1 MMLNG
6 VTWHAII
13 LVKKKLL
20 IIVNEDNLLDLYLEI
35 RLSKQG
41 QIGNSRKSDERR
53 RALFHRS
60 AASLAAALDRHPA
73 ALSLR
78 QIQGRFVRFGLTSDP
93 RLSAHCR
100 AGAVA
105 GAAAS
110 TTLLNAIPHRARSLL
125 EYNHLIRD
133 YASSA
138 LADLALDLFFEM
150 LDAGFFPN
158 EFTFPFVLK
167 SCALLGLFDLV
178 QQIHADL
185 VKTGLLA
192 SNVFCA
198 GALLDVYVKNSSFGD
213 ACQLFDR
220 MPHRNEVTWNAM
232 LTACAQNGF
241 LDRCLEMLDTM
252 VESRVEVGIV
262 SWNSIVA
269 GCVRHGDLEFALES
283 LSIMLYFG
291 SFKPNVATF
300 NTLLPLIPTI
310 PSLDRLKELHVLF
323 YRSIVD
329 RIDIDPIS
337 ADRVWS
343 AIAAGYAF
351 HRCME
356 YATCLFEKVRLKT
369 CYLWNS
375 MISGFLAYGQIDKA
389 SHVFREMALQCGFEA
404 QTLSQVS
411 LTLILPE
418 CGRPWKS
425 GLEIHAHAFRSGIES
440 STAVSNALIAMYAKR
455 GDTFAAE
462 KIFRMIKA
470 KDVVSWNTTVAMYV
484 MVHDVDRAFKLFQQM
499 VTEGVQ
505 PDEYSFSSALNAC
518 AYSSCLRQ
526 GMALHGRM
534 VKSGFCSSC
543 PIVQNSLMDAYGKC
557 GCVEDAQTVF
567 EEVRHKDVISWN
579 TIISCYGFS
588 ARPQEA
594 ILLFDRMKD
603 EGWKPNRVTY
613 IALLSA
619 CNHAGLIDEGLHY
632 FETMVSEH
640 GIVPDVDHYTCIV
653 DSLGKAGLLKKAYQF
668 IKDMPVEPDDYIWG
682 ALLSSC
688 RIHGDVQLAEIA
700 AKHLIEL
707 DPQHSGYWVLLSNVY
722 ADASRWGDVSEVRA
736 AMKGAGVN
744 KCPGFSWVE
753 VGGREVHRF
762 LTADKLHEQCDDIY
776 LALDGLTKQLKD
788 EGYVP
793 LVNPKGPLS

>member
-1 MMLNG
+1 M
-6 VTWHAII
+6 TAAA
-13 LVKKKLL
+13 
-20 IIVNEDNLLDLYLEI
+20 
-35 RLSKQG
+35 LSSTAG
-41 QIGNSRKSDERR
+41 A
-53 RALFHRS
+53 ALS
-60 AASLAAALDRHPA
+60 STAGAASLAAAFDRHTT

-78 QIQGRFVRFGLTSDP
+78 QIQARAVRFGLASDP
-93 RLSAHCR
+93 RLSANCG
-100 AGAVA
+100 AGA
-105 GAAAS
+105 GASAR
-110 TTLLNAIPHRARSLL
+110 TTLLHAIPHRPRSLL

-138 LADLALDLFFEM
+138 LADGALDLFFEM

-178 QQIHADL
+178 RQIHAAL

-198 GALLDVYVKNSSFGD
+198 GALLDVYVKNASFGD
-213 ACQLFDR
+213 ACQMFDR
-220 MPHRNEVTWNAM
+220 MQHRNEVTWNAM

-241 LDRCLEMLDTM
+241 LDRCLEMLDAM
-252 VESRVEVGIV
+252 VESGVEVGIV

-269 GCVRHGDLEFALES
+269 GCVRHGDLELALES
-283 LSIMLYFG
+283 LSIMLSLG

-323 YRSIVD
+323 YRNVVD
-329 RIDIDPIS
+329 RIDDDPIS

-343 AIAAGYAF
+343 AMAAGYAF
-351 HRCME
+351 HRRMD

-375 MISGFLAYGQIDKA
+375 MISGFLACGQIDKA
-389 SHVFREMALQCGFEA
+389 FHVFREMALQCGLAA
-404 QTLSQVS
+404 QALSEIS
-411 LTLILPE
+411 LTLVLPE

-425 GLEIHAHAFRSGIES
+425 GLEIHAHAFRSGRIES
-440 STAVSNALIAMYAKR
+440 STVVSNALIAMYAKR

-462 KIFRMIKA
+462 KVFLMLKL
-470 KDVVSWNTTVAMYV
+470 KDVVSWNTMVGMHV
-484 MVHDVDRAFKLFQQM
+484 MVRDVDRAFELFQQM
-499 VTEGVQ
+499 VAEGVQ

-534 VKSGFCSSC
+534 VKSGFCTSF
-543 PIVQNSLMDAYGKC
+543 PIVQNALMDAYGKC
-557 GCVEDAQTVF
+557 GCAEDAQMVF
-567 EEVRHKDVISWN
+567 EEVHCKDVISWN
-579 TIISCYGFS
+579 TMISCYGFS

-594 ILLFDRMKD
+594 ILLFNRMKD

-632 FETMVSEH
+632 FETMASEH

-668 IKDMPVEPDDYIWG
+668 IKDMPIEPDDCIWG

-688 RIHGDVQLAEIA
+688 RIHGDIELAEVA

-722 ADASRWGDVSEVRA
+722 ADASRWGDVLEVRA
-736 AMKGAGVN
+736 AMKGASVN

-762 LTADKLHEQCDDIY
+762 LTSDKLHEQCDDIY

-788 EGYVP
+788 EGYAP
-793 LVNPKGPLS
+793 LVNPKGLLS